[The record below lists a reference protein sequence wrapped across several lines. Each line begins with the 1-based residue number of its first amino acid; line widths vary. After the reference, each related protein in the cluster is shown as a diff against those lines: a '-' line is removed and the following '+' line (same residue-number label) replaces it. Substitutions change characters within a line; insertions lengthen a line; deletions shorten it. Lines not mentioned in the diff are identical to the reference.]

1 MSKTVFK
8 EDVVRE
14 FFKEY
19 ANLQVMWVEGDLETF
34 YEATFVVDSN
44 VVHEGDLI
52 YFIYTHFDI
61 DENLEFGPIV
71 FSEEF
76 MRLHGFLDTSFIGC
90 KREDYV

>member
-8 EDVVRE
+8 EDVVSDI
-14 FFKEY
+14 FKEY
-19 ANLQVMWVEGDLETF
+19 TNLQMMWVKGDLETF

-61 DENLEFGPIV
+61 DENLEYGPDVIDV
-71 FSEEF
+71 DFV
-76 MRLHGFLDTSFIGC
+76 RKHKGLDSFIEC